1 MRACDIDVKNHVVEE
16 YSMTWE
22 NVEDTFLS
30 EKSCFQNSMIPNMK
44 KERYLLLFT
53 CVCFGRQIWLQY
65 WIAYGL
71 CHHQVPS
78 CILTLPSLRA
88 HPHIPVSLGRS
99 SLCLWI
105 DVLPTWT
112 KISRMCVEFHAQIV
126 IASTQVIP
134 GTLFLDKARLL
145 ESVNEWKEL
154 WENWVALV
162 GRIFQRHGAT

>member
-22 NVEDTFLS
+22 NVDDTFLS

-53 CVCFGRQIWLQY
+53 CVYFGRQIWLPY

-78 CILTLPSLRA
+78 FILTLPSMRP

-99 SLCLWI
+99 FLCLWI
-105 DVLPTWT
+105 DVLH
-112 KISRMCVEFHAQIV
+112 I
-126 IASTQVIP
+126 
-134 GTLFLDKARLL
+134 
-145 ESVNEWKEL
+145 
-154 WENWVALV
+154 
-162 GRIFQRHGAT
+162 